1 MKLELQQSTRVPA
14 PWRCLQELCS
24 RCLKYN
30 QSCSR
35 AWELLGSI
43 AEREQAYKD
52 AANHYEH
59 AWKLAT
65 QADQAVGYKLAF
77 NYMKAGRLVDAITVS
92 QAVLNADPQYPKI
105 RHDVLDKARMG
116 LKP

>member
-1 MKLELQQSTRVPA
+1 M
-14 PWRCLQELCS
+14 QELCN

-30 QSCSR
+30 KSCSK

-52 AANHYEH
+52 AANNYEH
-59 AWKLAT
+59 AWKLSTEANT
-65 QADQAVGYKLAF
+65 AVGYKLAF
-77 NYMKAGRLVDAITVS
+77 NHMKAGRLVDAISVAQTVLK
-92 QAVLNADPQYPKI
+92 VDPQYPKI
-105 RHDVLDKARMG
+105 KHDILDKARLG